1 MLTSSG
7 YFIDGYFLQTSWQ
20 EFSNSD
26 ESLFYDGKNQ
36 EIGHSTIISKQNKKT
51 IPRVSVATL
60 FMLEAWLI
68 ATSSTLVYIPLKGS
82 RLTIMHLLI
91 EYSAR
96 ILEGFFL
103 MCLGTHP
110 GTHSFL
116 IYCILNYFAESILQ
130 ILALMR
136 TLKLQQ
142 VCTI

>member
-1 MLTSSG
+1 MDT
-7 YFIDGYFLQTSWQ
+7 
-20 EFSNSD
+20 
-26 ESLFYDGKNQ
+26 FYKQVGKNFLTVMNRF
-36 EIGHSTIISKQNKKT
+36 STMEKIKILDTQQSFLSKIRKT

-68 ATSSTLVYIPLKGS
+68 ATSSTLVCIPLKCS

>member
-20 EFSNSD
+20 DLSNSD

-36 EIGHSTIISKQNKKT
+36 EIGHSTIIFKQNKKT
-51 IPRVSVATL
+51 IPRVIVATL

-96 ILEGFFL
+96 ILEGVFL

-116 IYCILNYFAESILQ
+116 IYCILNNFA
-130 ILALMR
+130 
-136 TLKLQQ
+136 
-142 VCTI
+142 